1 MEPDRIDHT
10 DRTDRIDR
18 IVSALRARGVM
29 AHRAEEGVYEF
40 GIRVV
45 IPDGSEAL
53 WSADGAA
60 GLDAEVVR
68 DGTLIGYVPH
78 IPGSETFTDEQAVDA
93 IAATRYCEEGLHP
106 PGDAPARPDPGG
118 PPERPRP
125 PGATRPSGPSR
136 TRRPRWPHR

>member
-1 MEPDRIDHT
+1 MEP
-10 DRTDRIDR
+10 DRIDR
-18 IVSALRARGVM
+18 IVSALRTRGIM

-53 WSADGAA
+53 WNADGAA

-78 IPGSETFTDEQAVDA
+78 IPGSETFTEEQTVDA
-93 IAATRYCEEGLHP
+93 IAATRYSEEGLHP
-106 PGDAPARPDPGG
+106 PGDLPAHPDPGG
-118 PPERPRP
+118 PPSQPRP
-125 PGATRPSGPSR
+125 PGPTRPRGPSHP
-136 TRRPRWPHR
+136 RRPHWPHK